1 MDLKSSNGPLSEKQ
15 LGDDEKGAPAPP
27 AYSGVVDQHGPRPGE
42 PRELSRALK
51 GRHMQMIAIGMI
63 SSIEEYP
70 EPLLIRIFYAGGS
83 IGAGLFVGS
92 GGALHNGG
100 PASLLLGFIIIGA
113 MLLFTIQALG
123 ELAVL
128 YPVNGAFYM
137 YAVRFIDP
145 AWGFAM
151 GWEYALSW
159 LVILPFEITAAGIT
173 IDFWRDDINI
183 GVWIAVF
190 LTTLVLVQFFA
201 VRGYGEVEFVL
212 GIIKIIA
219 VIGFIFLGVIIDCGG
234 VPTDSRG
241 YIGAQYWH
249 DPGAFRNG
257 FKGFCS
263 VFVTA
268 AFAFAGTELVGL
280 AAAEAEDPRKTLPK
294 ATRTVFW
301 RIAIFYVLSLFI
313 LGLIVQSDSEALL
326 GASGANTKYSP
337 FVLAIREAGVKG
349 LPSVFNAVI
358 TLSVISV
365 ANSATFASTRTLQA
379 LAKHGMAPRFLQ
391 YVDPQGRPLWC
402 IVLQL
407 VFGLLAFINE
417 ADVGTQVFTW
427 LLSLSALNNLFVWAS
442 ICLSHIRFRR
452 GWAAQGH
459 TTDELP
465 FKAAYGV
472 IGSYIGFFL
481 NVVALV
487 ATFYVSLFVRPF
499 FLNTCTTELLADQY
513 PPQPIGSDPN
523 AEAFFTTFLS
533 APIAIALY
541 VGWKIYLRG
550 AGGFYV
556 RSHQMDLMTGLR
568 DFNPEVDGTLKEKKF
583 GVRDIPSRL
592 MHAVFV

>member
-1 MDLKSSNGPLSEKQ
+1 MDTKAPHAADEKHFSS
-15 LGDDEKGAPAPP
+15 DDEKAMGPP
-27 AYSGVVDQHGPRPGE
+27 AYSGAAGHVEVAPGGQ
-42 PRELSRALK
+42 RELSRALK
-51 GRHMQMIAIGMI
+51 GRHMQMIAIG
-63 SSIEEYP
+63 
-70 EPLLIRIFYAGGS
+70 GS

-92 GGALHNGG
+92 GGALYTGG
-100 PASLLLGFIIIGA
+100 PGSLLVGFIIIGA
-113 MLLFTIQALG
+113 MLLFTVQALG

-137 YAVRFIDP
+137 YAVRFVDP

-151 GWEYALSW
+151 GWEYTLSW

-173 IDFWRDDINI
+173 IEFWRDDINI
-183 GVWIAVF
+183 GVWVAVF
-190 LTTLVLVQFFA
+190 LTLLVLVQFFA

-219 VIGFIFLGVIIDCGG
+219 VIGFIFLGVIINCGG
-234 VPTDSRG
+234 VPTDDRG
-241 YIGAQYWH
+241 YIGAEYWH
-249 DPGAFRNG
+249 KANNPDSTREAFKNG

-294 ATRTVFW
+294 ATKQVFW
-301 RIAIFYVLSLFI
+301 RIAVFYILSLFI
-313 LGLIVQSDSEALL
+313 LGLILPSDDEQLL
-326 GASGANTKYSP
+326 GASGANTKASP
-337 FVLAIREAGVKG
+337 FVLAIKAAGIAG

-379 LAKHGMAPRFLQ
+379 LAMNRMAPSFFK

-402 IVLQL
+402 IILQL

-417 ADVGTQVFTW
+417 ADVGTKVFTW

-459 TTDELP
+459 TLDELP
-465 FKAAYGV
+465 FKAEFGV

-481 NVVALV
+481 NVIALL
-487 ATFYVSLFVRPF
+487 ATFYVSLF
-499 FLNTCTTELLADQY
+499 
-513 PPQPIGSDPN
+513 PIGSDPDP
-523 AEAFFTTFLS
+523 ETFFQTFLS

-541 VGWKIYLRG
+541 AFWKVKTRG
-550 AGGFYV
+550 GPGLYV
-556 RSHQMDLMTGLR
+556 RSHQMDLLTGLR
-568 DFNPEVDGTLKEKKF
+568 EFNPEILDMEKKQKW
-583 GVRDIPSRL
+583 GLRDMPARL
-592 MHAVFV
+592 YHAIFI

>member
-1 MDLKSSNGPLSEKQ
+1 
-15 LGDDEKGAPAPP
+15 
-27 AYSGVVDQHGPRPGE
+27 
-42 PRELSRALK
+42 
-51 GRHMQMIAIGMI
+51 
-63 SSIEEYP
+63 
-70 EPLLIRIFYAGGS
+70 
-83 IGAGLFVGS
+83 
-92 GGALHNGG
+92 
-100 PASLLLGFIIIGA
+100 
-113 MLLFTIQALG
+113 MLLFTVQALG

-128 YPVNGAFYM
+128 FPVNGAFYM

-173 IDFWRDDINI
+173 IEYWRDDLNI
-183 GVWIAVF
+183 GIWVAVF
-190 LTTLVLVQFFA
+190 LTLLVLVQFFA

-212 GIIKIIA
+212 GIVKIIA
-219 VIGFIFLGVIIDCGG
+219 VIGFIFLGVIINCGG
-234 VPTDSRG
+234 VPSDNRG
-241 YIGAQYWH
+241 YIGSRYWH
-249 DPGAFRNG
+249 TATSIDSTGMEQTRAAFKNG

-280 AAAEAEDPRKTLPK
+280 AAAEAEDPRKSLPK
-294 ATRTVFW
+294 ATKQVFW
-301 RIAIFYVLSLFI
+301 RIAIFYILSLFI
-313 LGLIVQSDSEALL
+313 LGLILPSDSEELL
-326 GASGANTKYSP
+326 GASGANTKASP
-337 FVLAIREAGVKG
+337 FVLAIKEAGIAG

-379 LAKHGMAPRFLQ
+379 LAMNRMAPSFLK
-391 YVDPQGRPLWC
+391 YVDRQGRPLWC

-459 TTDELP
+459 TLDELP
-465 FKAAYGV
+465 YKASFGV

-481 NVVALV
+481 NMVALL
-487 ATFYVSLFVRPF
+487 ATFYVSLF
-499 FLNTCTTELLADQY
+499 
-513 PPQPIGSDPN
+513 PIGADPN
-523 AEAFFTTFLS
+523 PKSFFTTWLS
-533 APIAIALY
+533 LPIAIALY
-541 VGWKIYLRG
+541 VGWKIRTRG
-550 AGGFYV
+550 GPGMYV
-556 RSHQMDLMTGLR
+556 RSHQMDVLTGMR
-568 DFNPEVDGTLKEKKF
+568 EFNAEAEDMEKKQKW
-583 GVRDIPSRL
+583 GIRDMPARL
-592 MHAVFV
+592 YHAIFI